1 MVERLEA
8 SRGEVGG
15 GEADAGLLGL
25 AGREIELDSGR
36 LVQIFRGEDLSKAVG
51 PGCGELAGL
60 ELHDELLVGG
70 TGGGCISRH
79 TMALGQAEK
88 GFSTQWRSRIRNQES
103 LILRDGE
110 IVELARV
117 ECVRTAK
124 RRFRRRTAT
133 AGWSDANIL
142 RIIQNSCR
150 RGGLRDRRN
159 RGGLENWRRC
169 SGRSGLYRLGT
180 AHLDGLAI
188 RQTIHPRGILII
200 FHRGSVCRKG
210 AAHLLGLAQRSH
222 AEQRENDKPL
232 HCCRLVA
239 KATFQIFAWR
249 QASSTSTTWR

>member
-1 MVERLEA
+1 M
-8 SRGEVGG
+8 
-15 GEADAGLLGL
+15 
-25 AGREIELDSGR
+25 
-36 LVQIFRGEDLSKAVG
+36 QIFRGKNFAKAVG
-51 PGCGELAGL
+51 TGCGELAGL

-70 TGGGCISRH
+70 TGRGCISRH

-103 LILRDGE
+103 LILRDSE
-110 IVELARV
+110 IVELARIK
-117 ECVRTAK
+117 CIRTAQ
-124 RRFRRRTAT
+124 RRFCKRTA
-133 AGWSDANIL
+133 AGWSDTNIL

-169 SGRSGLYRLGT
+169 GRRSGLYRLGT

-188 RQTIHPRGILII
+188 RQPIHPRGILII
-200 FHRGSVCRKG
+200 FHRRSVCRQG

-222 AEQRENDKPL
+222 AEQRENDGPL

-249 QASSTSTTWR
+249 QASSTSTTCR